1 MTSPKEVESSLIRQY
16 RKDKYGKLH
25 KLLEKAGVPT
35 DLYVGIGMEMYY
47 PSEEDKIWCFNVFDE
62 QNTIVVFVLPKR
74 LAYEQKEIL
83 NRSVAI
89 AKQLNY
95 VVKDYAR
102 LSKKEIEDLGLS

>member
-1 MTSPKEVESSLIRQY
+1 MTSPKEIESSLIRQY
-16 RKDKYGKLH
+16 RKEKYGKLH

-47 PSEEDKIWCFNVFDE
+47 PSEEDKLWCFNVFDE
-62 QNTIVVFVLPKR
+62 QNMIVVCVWPKR
-74 LAYEQKEIL
+74 LTSEQKGVL
-83 NRSVAI
+83 NRSVII

-102 LSKKEIEDLGLS
+102 LSKKEIEDLGLA

>member
-1 MTSPKEVESSLIRQY
+1 MTSPKDIESSLIRQY

-25 KLLEKAGVPT
+25 GLLEKAGVPT

-47 PSEEDKIWCFNVFDE
+47 PSEEHKIWCFNVFDE
-62 QNTIVVFVLPKR
+62 QNIVVVCVWPKR
-74 LAYEQKEIL
+74 LTSEQKGVL
-83 NRSVAI
+83 NRSVSI

-95 VVKDYAR
+95 IVKDYTQ